1 MSILHHFSLKR
12 PLAWAMLLM
21 VTHWDGVGLGSE
33 TVANPSIDYAR
44 DIQPILANHCW
55 SCHGPDESAR
65 QADLRLDRREMAIE
79 RSAIVPNR
87 PQESELVE
95 RLHATEPDRIMPP
108 PETKKPLTDRQRELL
123 QRWIEQGASYANH
136 WSFSTPSMPIL
147 PESIEAKKSLSPI
160 DAFIRDRLQREG
172 LSPSPRA
179 DRGTLLRR
187 LALDL
192 TGLPPTPEE
201 LAAFEEDTSPS
212 AYEKVVDRYLA
223 SESHAERMASQWLD
237 LARYA
242 DTNGYNNDE
251 DRTMWPWRDWV
262 ISAFHANMPYDQFL
276 TEQLA
281 GDMLPN
287 PSRSQLVAT
296 GFLRNQGHNTE
307 GGIIQEEY
315 RLEYVADR
323 VHTTATVFLGLS
335 MQCARCHDHKY
346 DPITQKEYYQFFA
359 ILNNLD
365 EKQASYSKFVAA
377 EPFIRVPSEPQEQ
390 KLAELDRELAD
401 LQRQVTERESTAA
414 SALRDWIAAQ
424 SDDSL
429 REHLEPRSLF
439 ESGLD
444 GVGEGFAVSGK
455 VIAAD
460 GKWGSALEFSGDS
473 HIALGNQGDFDGDQ
487 PFAISVWVYPV
498 GDSGMAV
505 LSRMD
510 ESSDYRG
517 YDLLVVNGK
526 LECHLVHQWPSNAI
540 KVTSQQAIARDAWH
554 HVAFSYDGT
563 RRAAGVAIYI
573 DGQRATLD
581 VQADSLRDTIATSVG
596 KSFHLGRRE
605 TSLPFHGRI
614 DELKILAGTL
624 TPQDIAQ
631 LFEGKKTPPITDWI
645 RKPDAELS
653 AEQQATRKQ
662 IGLSRMDRT
671 LDDLVR
677 RTDQKQKDRN
687 AFADEFPAVMI
698 LREMQPPRET
708 HVLRR
713 GQYDQPGEKVDAG
726 APSIL
731 SDFSD
736 LKPSNRLELAHWLV
750 HPSHP
755 LTARVAV
762 NRLWEHFF
770 GTGLVRTAED
780 FGVTGEFPSHPEL
793 LDYLAVS
800 FIQSGWDTRALIK
813 QIVMS
818 EAYCQDSHITPDQLA
833 RDPENRWLGR
843 APRYRL
849 SAETIRD
856 NALAIS
862 GLLQTRVGGPSVKP
876 YQPAGL
882 WEDVTVERR
891 GKYVPDQGE
900 GAYRRSMYTFWKR
913 TCPPPSMVSFDAPN
927 REVCV
932 ARRSRTNTPLQALV
946 LLNDPTYIDAA
957 RALALRT
964 LRAPSANDIDRIHA
978 MYRACLARNARH
990 NELPELLELIADAR
1004 ERFRATA
1011 DGAAQLNRAGSVP
1024 LDSNLDGVD
1033 VAVWTLVASTLLNLD
1048 ETITKR

>member
-1 MSILHHFSLKR
+1 MTSLYHLSLTLG
-12 PLAWAMLLM
+12 LAWSMILF
-21 VTHWDGVGLGSE
+21 VTHWAGVGQASE
-33 TVANPSIDYAR
+33 PATKPSVDYAR

-65 QADLRLDRREMAIE
+65 QADLRLDRREMAIQ
-79 RSAIVPNR
+79 RSAIIPNR
-87 PQESELVE
+87 PQDSELVE
-95 RLHATEPDRIMPP
+95 RLHTTDPDRIMPP

-123 QRWIEQGASYANH
+123 QEWIEQGAPYTNH
-136 WSFSTPSMPIL
+136 WSFSPPSMPIV
-147 PESIEAKKSLSPI
+147 PKSPSSEETVSPI
-160 DAFIRDRLQREG
+160 DGLIRDRLQREG

-201 LAAFEEDTSPS
+201 LAAFEADTSPS
-212 AYEKVVDRYLA
+212 AYEKVVDRWLA
-223 SESHAERMASQWLD
+223 SESHAERMAAQWLD

-287 PSRSQLVAT
+287 ATRSQLVAT

-359 ILNNLD
+359 MFNNLD

-377 EPFIRVPSEPQEQ
+377 EPFIRVPSESQEQ
-390 KLAELDRELAD
+390 KVAELDRELAE
-401 LQRQVTERESTAA
+401 LQRQVTEREAA
-414 SALRDWIAAQ
+414 AATSFRDWIAAQ
-424 SDDSL
+424 SDDTL
-429 REHLEPRSLF
+429 REQLELRTLF
-439 ESGLD
+439 ESGLA
-444 GVGEGFAVSGK
+444 GIEEGFAVSGT
-455 VIAAD
+455 VTPVE
-460 GKWGSALEFSGDS
+460 GKWGDALEFPGDS
-473 HIALGNQGDFDGDQ
+473 HIALGNQGSFDGDQ

-510 ESSDYRG
+510 ESSHYRG

-526 LECHLVHQWPSNAI
+526 VECHLVHQWPSNAI
-540 KVTSQQAIARDAWH
+540 KVTSQQAISRDAWH
-554 HVAFSYDGT
+554 HVVWTYDGKKH
-563 RRAAGVAIYI
+563 AAGIAMYI

-581 VQADSLRDTIATSVG
+581 VQADSLRDTIATSEN
-596 KSFHLGRRE
+596 KAFHLGRRE
-605 TSLPFHGRI
+605 TSLPFRGRI
-614 DELKILAGTL
+614 DELRILAGTP

-631 LFEGKKTPPITDWI
+631 LFEGKPTLPITDWI
-645 RKPDAELS
+645 RKPAEELS
-653 AEQQATRKQ
+653 AEQQSTRKQ
-662 IGLSRMDRT
+662 WGLRRMDPT
-671 LDDLVR
+671 FEDLVR
-677 RTDQKQKDRN
+677 TRDQKQKDRN
-687 AFADEFPAVMI
+687 AFADQFPAVMI

-708 HVLRR
+708 FVLRR

-726 APSIL
+726 VPSIL
-731 SDFSD
+731 GEFSD
-736 LKPSNRLELAHWLV
+736 LKPNNRLELARWLV
-750 HPSHP
+750 HPSPP

-762 NRLWEHFF
+762 NRMWENFF

-780 FGVTGEFPSHPEL
+780 FGMTGEFPSHPEL
-793 LDYLAVS
+793 LDYLAVT

-818 EAYCQDSHITPDQLA
+818 ESYCQASHIAPEQLA
-833 RDPENRWLGR
+833 RDAENRWIGR
-843 APRYRL
+843 ASRYRL

-900 GAYRRSMYTFWKR
+900 GAFRRSMYTFWKR
-913 TCPPPSMVSFDAPN
+913 TCPPPSMVTFDAPN

-957 RALALRT
+957 RALAMRT
-964 LRAPSANDIDRIHA
+964 LRGPSVNDTDRIHA
-978 MYRACLARNARH
+978 MYRACLTRIARH
-990 NELPELLELIADAR
+990 DELPVLLELISDSR
-1004 ERFRATA
+1004 NRFQAASDEAT
-1011 DGAAQLNRAGSVP
+1011 QLNRAGAVP
-1024 LDSNLDGVD
+1024 LDANLDGID
-1033 VAVWTLVASTLLNLD
+1033 VAVWTVVASAILNLD
-1048 ETITKR
+1048 ETITRR